1 MLLILVGKNGK
12 NFNTGSP
19 SIVPDGAPASAI
31 TADRLSFFS
40 LQLSV
45 PLSWAAAGS
54 DFYVYYPERTN
65 KKITF
70 LMTLI
75 GLWFAFTFVNL
86 IGLGL
91 ASGALT
97 RPSWAEA
104 EGVSTGAL
112 ILAGFEGLG
121 GFGKFCAVVV
131 ALGKEIPSSL
141 SLPLRAFD
149 ISITR

>member
-1 MLLILVGKNGK
+1 MCGKNGK
-12 NFNTGSP
+12 NFNTGSL
-19 SIVPDGAPASAI
+19 SIIPDGFGASAI

-45 PLSWAAAGS
+45 PLSWAGAGS

-70 LMTLI
+70 LMTLL
-75 GLWFAFTFVNL
+75 GLWLAFTFVNL

-97 RPSWAEA
+97 KTSWLDA
-104 EGVSTGAL
+104 EGISTGAL

-121 GFGKFCAVVV
+121 GFGKFCAVVI
-131 ALGKEIPSSL
+131 ALGKQIFSAPVYWSFTDTS
-141 SLPLRAFD
+141 P
-149 ISITR
+149 